1 MFVSVCVSECVY
13 VFISIHLC
21 TDVCMDVCVYVH
33 THTHVCLY
41 VCVCV
46 CIQTHLVDAALHP
59 SARLARALK
68 APLSRKLLLPVQALG
83 LRA

>member
-1 MFVSVCVSECVY
+1 MCAWMY
-13 VFISIHLC
+13 
-21 TDVCMDVCVYVH
+21 VCMY

-46 CIQTHLVDAALHP
+46 YIQTHLVDAALHP